1 MRHGDLILGGA
12 AAVFGAAIFLIAM
25 SFPTMPGGAPG
36 PSLFPQ
42 ILGVLLVLFGA
53 IVVIDSRR
61 KHRGEEVEYETAALV
76 KGALVLVFIGIY
88 VAVVTRLGFVLTSLG
103 LLLGLMLMLGVRVRT
118 ALLSSV
124 GIVLFCV
131 VLFQKILRVPLPPGI
146 LGF

>member
-1 MRHGDLILGGA
+1 MKHGDLILGGA
-12 AAVFGAAIFLIAM
+12 AAVFGAAIFLVAM

-36 PSLFPQ
+36 PALFPE
-42 ILGVLLVLFGA
+42 ILGGLLILFGA
-53 IVVIDSRR
+53 IVVIESRR
-61 KHRGEEVEYETAALV
+61 KRRGEDVVYEGAALV

-88 VAVVTRLGFVLTSLG
+88 VAVVTRVGFVLTSIG
-103 LLLGLMLMLGVRVRT
+103 LLLALMLMLGVRART